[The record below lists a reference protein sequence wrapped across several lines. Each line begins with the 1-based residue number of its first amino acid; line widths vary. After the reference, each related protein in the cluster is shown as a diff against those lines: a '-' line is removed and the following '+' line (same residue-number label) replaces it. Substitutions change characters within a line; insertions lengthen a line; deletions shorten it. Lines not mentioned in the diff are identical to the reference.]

1 VRDLGNF
8 LIRLLRS
15 NEGTAVIL
23 FALAL
28 TGLLGSVAL
37 VTDVGLLYSHRA
49 QLVNA
54 ADAAALAGAQELP
67 ANPDTACEVARQYL
81 VANGV
86 AADQAEI
93 EVSSDNRSLTVRTY
107 SRVELLF
114 ARVLGIAEKDV
125 NAAATA
131 AVVPL
136 SAVSGAVPFGIEE
149 QELIYGEEYVLKEG
163 AGNGGA
169 ERGEDGR
176 YHGWY
181 GALDL
186 DEYQGGGAR
195 DYEER
200 VKYGYEGMLHVGDVV
215 FIEPGNMSG
224 PTTRGIKYRINQCQQ
239 GCSFDDFSRDC
250 PRLVIVPVIRIV
262 EWRGNHPWCAQI
274 RGFAAFFL
282 EGVEGQGRD
291 NNVIGRFVRTVCPGE
306 VGAGGDFGVY
316 TVRLTH

>member
-1 VRDLGNF
+1 MPNF
-8 LIRLLRS
+8 LIRLLRN
-15 NEGTAVIL
+15 NEGTAVVL

-67 ANPDTACEVARQYL
+67 GDPDAAREVAKEYL
-81 VANGV
+81 EANGV
-86 AADQAEI
+86 AAEQADI
-93 EVSSDNRSLTVRTY
+93 EVSPDDRSLTVRAC

-114 ARVLGIAEKDV
+114 ARVLGFLEKEV
-125 NAAATA
+125 TAAATA
-131 AVVPL
+131 TVGPL

-149 QELIYGEEYVLKEG
+149 QELVYGEEYVLKEG

-186 DEYQGGGAR
+186 DEHQGGGAR

-224 PTTRGIKYRINQCQQ
+224 PTTRGIEYRIDQCQH
-239 GCSFDDFSRDC
+239 GCSFDDFRRDC

-262 EWRGNHPWCAQI
+262 EWRDNRPWCAQI
-274 RGFAAFFL
+274 QGFAAFFL
-282 EGVEGQGRD
+282 EGVEGQGTD
-291 NNVIGRFVRTVCPGE
+291 NNVVGRFVRTVCPGE

-316 TVRLTH
+316 TVRLTS